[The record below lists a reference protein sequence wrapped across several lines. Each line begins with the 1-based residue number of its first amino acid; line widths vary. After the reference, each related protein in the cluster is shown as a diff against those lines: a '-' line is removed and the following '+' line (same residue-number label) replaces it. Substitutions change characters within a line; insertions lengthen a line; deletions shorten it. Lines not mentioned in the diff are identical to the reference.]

1 MLTIKETKELL
12 GAEKPI
18 ICTSLIDTFNTYVR
32 RRTMAKKERKE
43 LTEYQLQ
50 RKAEREADGAMA
62 QADRRE
68 VKKERKSVVKEVH
81 KELLDA
87 FMRVAEEGVTVYR
100 GDAKRHFRL
109 EENFNGTSTT
119 MLASIVKAAKK
130 IGHLGTLAEW
140 HLESRH
146 LQSKESKKINERITK
161 SINRRIKKGKLERVI
176 KPFSTPDCAKE

>member
-81 KELLDA
+81 KERDNALTKMAEIVQPCWLVLLKLPRRLDILDIWLNGIWNLVISSQKKVRRL
-87 FMRVAEEGVTVYR
+87 MNESLRVLIAG
-100 GDAKRHFRL
+100 L
-109 EENFNGTSTT
+109 
-119 MLASIVKAAKK
+119 
-130 IGHLGTLAEW
+130 
-140 HLESRH
+140 
-146 LQSKESKKINERITK
+146 
-161 SINRRIKKGKLERVI
+161 RRVNWKG
-176 KPFSTPDCAKE
+176 